1 MHARRVGAAL
11 CRSNVDSKSHRYL
24 GGASSGRARCASQDI
39 QNACWSR
46 GVERAARGEGCEL
59 LAGWS
64 GTHRRLT
71 VIEVSVGVG
80 ELGSA
85 AVGEQEDQAA
95 VSTSAV
101 SASEW
106 VIEEAMIDG
115 GVGVGL

>member
-1 MHARRVGAAL
+1 M
-11 CRSNVDSKSHRYL
+11 
-24 GGASSGRARCASQDI
+24 
-39 QNACWSR
+39 
-46 GVERAARGEGCEL
+46 
-59 LAGWS
+59 
-64 GTHRRLT
+64 
-71 VIEVSVGVG
+71 G

-115 GVGVGL
+115 GVGVGF

>member
-1 MHARRVGAAL
+1 M
-11 CRSNVDSKSHRYL
+11 
-24 GGASSGRARCASQDI
+24 
-39 QNACWSR
+39 
-46 GVERAARGEGCEL
+46 

-64 GTHRRLT
+64 GARRRLT

-85 AVGEQEDQAA
+85 AVGEQEDHAA

-106 VIEEAMIDG
+106 VIEEAMVEERAPGSGFWRAESAKECKACRKHPPVSG
-115 GVGVGL
+115 GRP